1 MILKGMVLAAD
12 IDELIRT
19 ALREKRLVEF
29 RLHGLR
35 RIAEPHLYGV
45 YKGAPQLLVYQVG
58 GESKSGDLPDW
69 RRADLLEI
77 SGLRLLEQTF
87 AGPRMASSRHTQWD
101 VVLGRVE

>member
-1 MILKGMVLAAD
+1 MAGATD

-19 ALREKRLVEF
+19 AIREKRLIEF

-35 RIAEPHLYGV
+35 RLAEPHLYGI
-45 YKGAPQLLVYQVG
+45 YKGARQLLVYQVG

-87 AGPRMASSRHTQWD
+87 PGPRMASTRHTQWD
-101 VVLGRVE
+101 LVLTRVE